1 MEPNCCEGRRGTPRH
16 LGLQHKKLLHFVRP
30 KAHFKKGK
38 LRLKYVLK
46 RPDVDNLAKF
56 VLDAVQKRILT
67 DDKFVTTLVVHKRW
81 CNTKKEERT
90 VIEWRELN

>member
-1 MEPNCCEGRRGTPRH
+1 MKDAAVRLDIWAYSMNNM
-16 LGLQHKKLLHFVRP
+16 LHFVRP

-38 LRLKYVLK
+38 LRLNAPKHVLK

-67 DDKFVTTLVVHKRW
+67 DDKLVTTLVVHKRW
-81 CNTKKEERT
+81 CNTKEEEQT
-90 VIEWRELN
+90 VVELRVFN